1 MISHIDNINRNLARA
16 LKGVPVGM
24 VQRATGMSHAVLVQA
39 CRSNVSTRLET
50 IDSIAMVLG
59 TTVAQLMVMEGIETN
74 WYQEAS
80 AEFLAANLT
89 QIRVERGL
97 TKSDLARLIDEVH
110 WHAKAAS
117 VSRYEN
123 GRIPTLG
130 SLQEIADALGM
141 EVADLLLPPEGE
153 V

>member
-39 CRSNVSTRLET
+39 CRSHASTRLET

-59 TTVAQLMVMEGIETN
+59 TTAAQLMVMEGIETN

-97 TKSDLARLIDEVH
+97 LR
-110 WHAKAAS
+110 
-117 VSRYEN
+117 
-123 GRIPTLG
+123 RIWG
-130 SLQEIADALGM
+130 G
-141 EVADLLLPPEGE
+141 
-153 V
+153 

>member
-39 CRSNVSTRLET
+39 CRSHASTRLET

-59 TTVAQLMVMEGIETN
+59 TTAAQLMVMEGIETN

-97 TKSDLARLIDEVH
+97 TKTDLGRLMDAVH
-110 WHAKAAS
+110 WHAKTAS